1 LELFTRHN
9 TKIYNIFFVSFF
21 IAGGILCNAIASE
34 FKEIPNGTQGIAIPP
49 TNPENQAYQR
59 LAQAL
64 RHYMTIAAA
73 GGWPV
78 IPSGPVLRPGDTDKR
93 IPILRKRLMIS
104 GDLGPNATGKT
115 DFFDKTLNDAVMHFQ
130 KRHGLKPDGVVGPE
144 TINEINIPIEERIRQ
159 IELNLGR
166 WRLIPFST
174 EYRYIIINI
183 ADFELKL
190 IEDGKPIMK
199 MKVIVGRDY
208 RQTPVFTSEITSI
221 TINPYWHIPYSIAVK
236 DILPELR
243 KDPGYLDKK
252 HIKVINS
259 NGKEDSEAFYDQIEW
274 KNISKRDFNYRLRQ
288 EPGPLNALGRLKFDI
303 PNQYGVYLHDT
314 PAQALFK
321 KTRRGFSSG
330 CIRLERPLD
339 IAAYLLN
346 DDADWPREKILEA
359 IESKKTRTIRLKR
372 PIPVHVVYITAWV
385 SEDGLLNFRQ
395 DIYGRDAIPEKALQQ
410 AAHTME

>member
-1 LELFTRHN
+1 MSAQSADT
-9 TKIYNIFFVSFF
+9 
-21 IAGGILCNAIASE
+21 
-34 FKEIPNGTQGIAIPP
+34 
-49 TNPENQAYQR
+49 ENQAYQR

-64 RHYMTIAAA
+64 RRYMAIEAA

-78 IPSGPVLRPGDTDKR
+78 IPPGPALRQGDTDKR

-104 GDLGPNATGKT
+104 EDVGSNAAGEA
-115 DFFDKTLNDAVMHFQ
+115 DFFDKALNDAVVHFQ
-130 KRHGLKPDGVVGPE
+130 KRHGLEPDGVVGRE
-144 TINEINIPIEERIRQ
+144 TMNEINIPIAKRIRQ

-166 WRLIPFST
+166 WRRLPFT
-174 EYRYIIINI
+174 AEYRYIIINI
-183 ADFELKL
+183 ASFELKL
-190 IEDGKPIMK
+190 IEGGKPIMK

-208 RQTPVFTSEITSI
+208 RQTPVFSSEITSI
-221 TINPYWHIPYSIAVK
+221 IINPYWRVPYSIAVK

-259 NGKEDSEAFYDQIEW
+259 NGKEVSEAFDDQIDW
-274 KNISKRDFNYRLRQ
+274 KNISGRDFNYRLKQ

-314 PAQALFK
+314 PVQGLFK
-321 KTRRGFSSG
+321 KARRGFSSG

-339 IAAYLLN
+339 IAAYLLS
-346 DDADWPREKILEA
+346 DDADWPREKIVEA

-395 DIYGRDAIPEKALQQ
+395 DIYGRDAMPDNTLQQ
-410 AAHTME
+410 AAHAKQ